1 MPSLHPREPE
11 ITTREDTEY
20 GFLVNIYDGE
30 YLIQVRPHDNGYQ
43 LSLASKSGQGDRTFL
58 RTFDRNEDFKRLLD
72 REYSVV
78 NAEFVFDTL
87 EEHFDDDTEYRIVE
101 VKPSLKGAGGRGANI
116 SGETGQTVPALVDQR
131 DYRSDQWQTDTT
143 YRVIVWP
150 NTDYLELHDAES
162 GNKVAKY
169 WPDK

>member
-11 ITTREDTEY
+11 ITSREDAEH

-30 YLIQVRPHDNGYQ
+30 YLIQVCPHENGYR

-58 RTFDRNEDFKRLLD
+58 RTFDRNEDFKRYLE
-72 REYSVV
+72 REYPVV
-78 NAEFVFDTL
+78 NAEFVFDRL
-87 EEHFDDDTEYRIVE
+87 EDHFDDDTEYRIVG
-101 VKPSLKGAGGRGANI
+101 VKPSIEGAGGRGANI
-116 SGETGQTVPALVDQR
+116 TVETGQTVPELVDE
-131 DYRSDQWQTDTT
+131 DYRSDQWQAGTS

-150 NTDYLELHDAES
+150 NTDYLKVHEVES
-162 GNKVAKY
+162 GKNVAKY